1 MRRTIITHDSDEA
14 VKKRALTAI
23 FMTIFVSL
31 IGFGIVIP
39 LMPSYAEHFGASEL
53 VIGFLFA
60 SFSIAQLFASPVLGD
75 WSDRFG
81 RRPVIIFSLIGSVVS
96 FIMLALAHRAGFVLY
111 GVSGGLLVLFLSRIV
126 DGLSGGNITAARA
139 YIADI
144 LDEKDRAKGF
154 GLIGAAFGLGF
165 IVGPALGGLL
175 VKINLQAPA
184 WGAAII
190 SLLATLL
197 AYYWLPETLHTTH
210 AKRPSP
216 WKMLPTLMNRPVLG
230 RLLWINF
237 AVWVGFAIYQMSFP
251 LFARR
256 QFGFSEDQ
264 VGYTLALVGAVGVL
278 TQVLLVG
285 RTVSRLGE
293 QSTLMMGLF
302 LCAIGLASAAFTKA
316 ISLLIVMVIITTIG
330 GALAT
335 PSLTSLLSRAA
346 DPREQGL
353 VQGVSGSLESLAR
366 IIGPIWGNGIM
377 KYSVSSSYSSAAILL
392 TIVACFLLSLGAKQ
406 LTTEAQRTQGK
417 TK

>member
-1 MRRTIITHDSDEA
+1 MKRAVITRDSDEA
-14 VKKRALTAI
+14 VKKRALAAV

-39 LMPSYAEHFGASEL
+39 LMPSYAEHFGASEW
-53 VIGFLFA
+53 VIGLLFA

-96 FIMLALAHRAGFVLY
+96 FILLALSHKVDVDLTLS
-111 GVSGGLLVLFLSRIV
+111 GVSVGLLVLFSSRIV

-184 WGAAII
+184 WGAVVISAI
-190 SLLATLL
+190 ATLF

-216 WKMLPTLMNRPVLG
+216 WKTLPRLMKRPVLG
-230 RLLWINF
+230 RLLWLNL
-237 AVWVGFAIYQMSFP
+237 AVWTGFAIYQMSFP

-256 QFGFSEDQ
+256 QFGFTEDQ
-264 VGYTLALVGAVGVL
+264 VGYTLALVGTVGVL
-278 TQVLLVG
+278 TQVFLVG
-285 RTVSRLGE
+285 RTVSRFGE
-293 QSTLMMGLF
+293 QSTLTLGLF
-302 LCAIGLASAAFTKA
+302 LCTIGLASAAFTHA
-316 ISLLIVMVIITTIG
+316 IPLLVVMVIVTTIG

-335 PSLTSLLSRAA
+335 PSLTSLLSRSA
-346 DPREQGL
+346 DPHEQGI

-377 KYSVSSSYSSAAILL
+377 KYTTSASYASAAVLL
-392 TIVACFLLSLGAKQ
+392 LLVAFFLLSLNVRKDE
-406 LTTEAQRTQGK
+406 EAVSSE
-417 TK
+417 